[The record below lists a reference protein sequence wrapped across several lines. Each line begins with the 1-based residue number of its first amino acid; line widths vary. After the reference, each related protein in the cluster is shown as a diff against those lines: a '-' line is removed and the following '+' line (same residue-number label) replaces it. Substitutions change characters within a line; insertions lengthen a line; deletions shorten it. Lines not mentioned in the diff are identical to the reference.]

1 MKEHKF
7 DCLSYLFLH
16 LHIQL
21 YHTNHGQI
29 SKFVQQEKK
38 LVVESDKIL
47 ILTQPIPPRYQS
59 TTIHRIVAS
68 NFKDERG
75 GKAHAES
82 SSHR

>member
-16 LHIQL
+16 LHVKL

-29 SKFVQQEKK
+29 FKFVQQEKK
-38 LVVESDKIL
+38 LVVKSDKSL
-47 ILTQPIPPRYQS
+47 ISTQPIPPRYQS
-59 TTIHRIVAS
+59 TTVHRVIAS
-68 NFKDERG
+68 NFEDGRG
-75 GKAHAES
+75 GKTHVES